1 MTVSSPL
8 AKKALDHLN
17 RIKPYDGWSLHSY
30 KGSDGKSLLILRR
43 RNIPLSDSGF
53 EDIVYD
59 PRTDNVLGILQ
70 SSSSSSSS
78 SSLSG
83 TKRKGVILIERGG
96 AISRRKQVIDVEI
109 ARETSNSTESSSTS
123 GSMSVSGISSEQNKQ
138 ILQYG
143 GGMILSAILVN
154 AFSDAIQLLSLS
166 LSVLLIPFLI
176 IASMAC
182 PDISTFDAKKELKR
196 VLRGQHLP
204 ENHPEKPKG
213 WFAETTA
220 RVAATVAG
228 ELATGLGYEVTHMP
242 LICAIFTTVKLNS
255 LDTECYW
262 IGAFNKWYFIMQR
275 KLDTVATTT
284 ATQQPHAR
292 SY

>member
-1 MTVSSPL
+1 MAVSSPL

-70 SSSSSSSS
+70 SSSSSSSC
-78 SSLSG
+78 G

-96 AISRRKQVIDVEI
+96 VISRRKQVIDVEI
-109 ARETSNSTESSSTS
+109 ARETSNSTESSSMS
-123 GSMSVSGISSEQNKQ
+123 GSVSGISSEQNKQ

-143 GGMILSAILVN
+143 GGIILSAILLN

-196 VLRGQHLP
+196 VFRGQHLP

-275 KLDTVATTT
+275 KLDTTT
-284 ATQQPHAR
+284 ATQQSHAR